1 MVVLKKHQM
10 VLTRYEKKISLLP
23 KHAKEKIFS
32 RVLFLCNNQKDLIFV
47 DVGNLLS
54 QIYVNASVIYKSIQ
68 KYSLDDITSNIH
80 FAWVEGERF

>member
-1 MVVLKKHQM
+1 M

-47 DVGNLLS
+47 DVGDLLS
-54 QIYVNASVIYKSIQ
+54 QIYVNASVVIYKPIL